1 MLDGQISQIFGRVF
15 SRIYLPAT
23 LHKREL
29 AYDGDGNPT
38 ATVTDYACRAQ
49 VDSATQ
55 AMRQAAGYVDTDVAI
70 YVLSHELGV
79 SVTTDDE
86 ITVKGER
93 RAIASVE
100 QDPAGSYWL
109 CRGQKG

>member
-1 MLDGQISQIFGRVF
+1 MLDGQIVAIFGRVF
-15 SRIYLPAT
+15 GPIYLPAT
-23 LHKREL
+23 LHKRTM

-38 ATVTDYACRAQ
+38 ATATDYSCRAQ
-49 VDSATQ
+49 VDSVTE
-55 AMRQAAGYVDTDVAI
+55 AMRQAAGYTSSDVAI
-70 YVLSHELGV
+70 YVLAHRLAV
-79 SVTTDDE
+79 PITTDDE

-109 CRGQKG
+109 CRGAKA